1 MRRLLLV
8 LGTMALSCML
18 ATVAAGCGGD
28 HATSSRTTTSA
39 RLVVLFKGVTL
50 SPSGDAPCEV
60 TFPVSAAKLRML
72 AEVRGNA
79 PPHGTAP
86 SLDCVLYKLPGASSQ
101 GPEAAVLM
109 GAGGH
114 AVKGALWVYHI
125 QTLTQLTPGT
135 YRLSLSGWGRV
146 TYFAVAQL

>member
-8 LGTMALSCML
+8 LGTMALSCTL
-18 ATVAAGCGGD
+18 VTVAVGCGGD
-28 HATSSRTTTSA
+28 HAKSSRTTTSA
-39 RLVVLFKGVTL
+39 ELVVLFKGVTL
-50 SPSGDAPCEV
+50 SPLGDAPYEV

-72 AEVRGNA
+72 AEVRGNT
-79 PPHGTAP
+79 PPHGIAP
-86 SLDCVLYKLPGASSQ
+86 SLHCVLYKLPGESSH
-101 GPEAAVLM
+101 GPEVPVLT

-114 AVKGALWVYHI
+114 RAKGALWVFHI